1 MPIPDHLLAA
11 EFVNLATYRKNG
23 DAVATPIWAAPVD
36 GKLYAFSEA
45 RAGKMKR
52 LKNFS
57 RAQIVPC
64 TSKGKPLGVWQDA
77 SAYIVDDPDEIATA
91 LKALHQKYGWKMRI
105 TDLASKAV
113 GRYKKRGY
121 LRIEMP

>member
-1 MPIPDHLLAA
+1 MPIPDHLLEA
-11 EFVNLATYRKNG
+11 EYINLATLKKNG
-23 DAVATPIWAAPVD
+23 DMVPTPIWAAPVD

-45 RAGKMKR
+45 KAGKMKR

-57 RAQIVPC
+57 QARIAEC
-64 TSKGKPLGVWQDA
+64 NSSGKLLGAWQEA
-77 SAYIVDDPDEIATA
+77 KAYAVDGPEEIATA
-91 LKALHQKYGWKMRI
+91 KLALEKKYGWKMKI

-113 GRYKKRGY
+113 GRYNKRAY

>member
-1 MPIPDHLLAA
+1 MPIPDHLLSA
-11 EFVNLATYRKNG
+11 EYVSLATFRKNG
-23 DAVATPIWAAPVD
+23 DAVSTPIWAAPLD

-57 RAQIVPC
+57 RARLVQC
-64 TSKGKPLGVWQDA
+64 NAGGKPLGVWQDA
-77 SAYIVDDPDEIATA
+77 SAYIVDDPTEIEAA
-91 LKALHQKYGWKMRI
+91 KKALESKYGWKMKV
-105 TDLASKAV
+105 TDLASKAAR
-113 GRYKKRGY
+113 RYDKRGY